1 MKPAHFDRRQFCA
14 VVAGGMLSAAAG
26 KLSLAA
32 EGFRL
37 RYILGSC
44 LYGTT
49 PLAEILP
56 EVAKSGADAIDI
68 WPRVHGDQREQ
79 IEAMGHDAFAD
90 LLRQHNVKLGIL
102 TRYDLGPMGLSSEL
116 AFAKKFGARIIV
128 TGSKGPKGLAG
139 GELKSAVKKFVDDM
153 QPHLA
158 AADRHGVTIA
168 IENHANAL
176 VDSPDSIRW
185 LADAARKM
193 PLGVALA
200 PYHLPQDTALLAAL
214 IHEAGENLTHFY
226 AWEHGQ
232 GCFEKLPKEQE
243 LMQMPG
249 RGPLDF
255 RPILAALKSIEY
267 QGWTE
272 VFMHPVPRGI
282 PILDTTAEVTAEVN
296 RARDY
301 LAKCLT

>member
-1 MKPAHFDRRQFCA
+1 M
-14 VVAGGMLSAAAG
+14 
-26 KLSLAA
+26 
-32 EGFRL
+32 
-37 RYILGSC
+37 
-44 LYGTT
+44 YGTL

-56 EVAKSGADAIDI
+56 EVRKVGATHVDI

-90 LLRQHNVKLGIL
+90 LLRQQNVKLGII
-102 TRYDLGPMGLSSEL
+102 TRYDLGPMRLASEL
-116 AFAKKFGARIIV
+116 EFAKKFGAKIIV
-128 TGSKGPKGLAG
+128 TGSKGPKGLMG
-139 GELKSAVKKFVDDM
+139 EELKSAVKKFVNDM
-153 QPHLA
+153 QPHVA
-158 AADRHGVTIA
+158 AAERHGVTIA

-185 LADAARKM
+185 LVDAARKM

-200 PYHLPQDTALLAAL
+200 PYHLPQDTALLAGL
-214 IHEAGENLTHFY
+214 IREAGENLTHFY
-226 AWEHGQ
+226 AWEHGK
-232 GCFEKLPKEQE
+232 GCTEKLPKEQE

-255 RPILAALKSIEY
+255 RPILAALRSINY

-272 VFMHPVPRGI
+272 VFMHPVPRGS
-282 PILDTTAEVTAEVN
+282 PILDTPAAVTAEVN

-301 LAKCLT
+301 LAKCLS